1 MNRKTYRPSRAAQYR
16 RGAARYRAGGA
27 GGRREEGPRLG
38 AILLLGLLILAV
50 YLRFSPGETP
60 QAVRQA
66 VSSLLSGDMDLK
78 EAVTVFGRKAAGE
91 GEEALLTF
99 GRKLLGQGGEEQSDP
114 GAEEYQIP
122 AEQEIHQIS
131 PEQMNWK
138 EAAGNAS
145 GRLFLSAQGL
155 EGLCESPYPAF
166 DFSCLRFDLPEEE
179 LLDDTPNEEFVIP
192 SPDVVDDGVYSLSFP
207 CAAPLQG
214 RITSS
219 YGYRDHPID
228 EEVKFHYGVDIAAAR
243 GTPIGSFAA
252 GTVTDTGRGTVYGNF
267 VRVDHGDGFTSFYGH
282 MDSISVTKGQKV
294 ALGQQVG
301 KVGSTGKSTGPHL
314 HFEMRKDGKII
325 NPNDY
330 VELAA

>member
-16 RGAARYRAGGA
+16 RRGAARYGA
-27 GGRREEGPRLG
+27 GGRREEGPRIG
-38 AILLLGLLILAV
+38 AILLWGLLILAV
-50 YLRFSPGETP
+50 YLRFALGETP
-60 QAVRQA
+60 QAARQA

-99 GRKLLGQGGEEQSDP
+99 GRKLLGQGGTEEEP
-114 GAEEYQIP
+114 GAQDYQIP
-122 AEQEIHQIS
+122 AEQEIRQIS

-138 EAAGNAS
+138 EAAGNSS
-145 GRLFLSAQGL
+145 GRLFLSAGI

-192 SPDVVDDGVYSLSFP
+192 SPDVVDDAVYQLSFS
-207 CAAPLQG
+207 CAAPLRG
-214 RITSS
+214 RITSP

-243 GTPIGSFAA
+243 GTPIGAFAA
-252 GTVTDTGRGTVYGNF
+252 GTVSDAGRGAVYGNF
-267 VRVDHGDGFTSFYGH
+267 VRIDHGGGFTSFYGH
-282 MDSISVTKGQKV
+282 MDSISVKKGQTV